1 MLFTKV
7 AIKSFGCR
15 TNQEE
20 MNSLRFRL
28 LQQGVEIVDDIE
40 DAQVIII
47 NTCTVTSSTESKTKR
62 LIKAVA
68 GQNPSAKILLT
79 GCLAQQKPSELK
91 DLDSVFWVVGNTEK
105 DQIPS
110 ILEKNGGVFQHPFS
124 REIPNLS
131 IKTNEI
137 PSVKDHAGFR
147 TRFPLKI
154 QEGCNYRCSYCIVP
168 SVRGPSRS
176 AEFSNVLSAFDSALK
191 AGFKEIVLTGT
202 HIGQFAKEQSASL
215 LELLKEIVSF
225 DGDFRVRL
233 SSLDPRDLS
242 DEILQLVGNN
252 SKICDHLHISV
263 QSFSENVLRAMDR
276 PYSDVERLVSR
287 LSAFRRSFPSAG
299 LGADFIVGFPGET
312 DKDFELTMERVSMVG
327 FSYAHIFRFSARPGT
342 SAISL
347 PEQISDSVKTNR
359 SNRLRMLINQSRD
372 DFINKNLTVSKKIIV
387 ESESPVRGLTSNYIH
402 VEIPGL
408 RRSCNSWMDVK
419 VHEAVNGRFHLAQPV
434 WEKT

>member
-1 MLFTKV
+1 
-7 AIKSFGCR
+7 
-15 TNQEE
+15 

-28 LQQGVEIVDDIE
+28 LQQGYEIVDDLQE
-40 DAQVIII
+40 AQLIII

-62 LIKAVA
+62 LIKAVS
-68 GQNPSAKILLT
+68 GRNPSAKILLT

-91 DLDSVFWVVGNTEK
+91 EMDSVFWVVGNTEK

-110 ILEKNGGVFQHPFS
+110 ILGKSGGIFQQNFS
-124 REIPNLS
+124 HQIPQLS
-131 IKTNEI
+131 INTSGI
-137 PSVKDHAGFR
+137 PSAKNQAGLR

-176 AEFSNVLSAFDSALK
+176 VEFQHVLSAFGSAVK

-202 HIGQFAKEQSASL
+202 HIGQFAKEQSESL
-215 LELLKEIVSF
+215 VELLKELVSI

-242 DEILQLVGNN
+242 DDILQLVGSNK
-252 SKICDHLHISV
+252 KICDHLHVSV
-263 QSFSENVLRAMDR
+263 QSFSEKVLRAMKR
-276 PYSDVERLVSR
+276 PYSDVDQLVR
-287 LSAFRRSFPSAG
+287 KLSDFRRLFPSAG

-312 DKDFELTMERVSMVG
+312 EKDFELTMERVSMVG

-347 PEQISDSVKTNR
+347 PEQISEYVKSNR
-359 SNRLRMLINQSRD
+359 SNQLRMLINQSREE
-372 DFINKNLTVSKKIIV
+372 FLNKNRTVSKKIIV

-408 RRSCNSWMDVK
+408 SRDCNSWLDVK
-419 VHEAVNGRFHLAQPV
+419 VNETVNGRFQVAQPV
-434 WEKT
+434 LEKN

>member
-1 MLFTKV
+1 
-7 AIKSFGCR
+7 
-15 TNQEE
+15 

-28 LQQGVEIVDDIE
+28 LQQGYEFVDDLQQ
-40 DAQVIII
+40 AQIIII

-62 LIKAVA
+62 VIKAVSE
-68 GQNPSAKILLT
+68 QYPSAKILLT

-110 ILEKNGGVFQHPFS
+110 ILEKNGGIFQRPFS
-124 REIPNLS
+124 SEIPELS
-131 IKTNEI
+131 IKTCQI
-137 PSVKDHAGFR
+137 PSAKAQAGFR

-176 AEFSNVLSAFDSALK
+176 AEFSQVISAFDSAVK

-202 HIGQFAKEQSASL
+202 HIGQFAKEQSESL
-215 LELLKEIVSF
+215 LELLKEIISI

-242 DEILQLVGNN
+242 DEILQLVGDN
-252 SKICDHLHISV
+252 SKICDHLHVSI
-263 QSFSENVLRAMDR
+263 QSFSEKVLRAMER
-276 PYSDVERLVSR
+276 PYSDVDELVKR
-287 LSAFRRSFPSAG
+287 LSTFRRSFPSAG

-312 DKDFELTMERVSMVG
+312 NKDFELTMERVSMVG

-342 SAISL
+342 SALSL
-347 PEQISDSVKTNR
+347 PEQISDSIKTDR

-372 DFINKNLTVSKKIIV
+372 EFINKNRTVSKKIIV

-408 RRSCNSWMDVK
+408 KISCNSWLDVK
-419 VHEAVNGRFHLAQPV
+419 VHETVNGRFHLAQPV

>member
-1 MLFTKV
+1 
-7 AIKSFGCR
+7 
-15 TNQEE
+15 

-263 QSFSENVLRAMDR
+263 QSFPKMYSGNGSSIQRCRAVGEQAFCFSKVISFGR
-276 PYSDVERLVSR
+276 AGSR
-287 LSAFRRSFPSAG
+287 FYC
-299 LGADFIVGFPGET
+299 
-312 DKDFELTMERVSMVG
+312 G
-327 FSYAHIFRFSARPGT
+327 FSRRNRQRFRIDYGTGFNGWLFLCSYFPFFCSSGHFCDLFART
-342 SAISL
+342 DI
-347 PEQISDSVKTNR
+347 
-359 SNRLRMLINQSRD
+359 
-372 DFINKNLTVSKKIIV
+372 
-387 ESESPVRGLTSNYIH
+387 
-402 VEIPGL
+402 
-408 RRSCNSWMDVK
+408 
-419 VHEAVNGRFHLAQPV
+419 RFR
-434 WEKT
+434 

>member
-1 MLFTKV
+1 M
-7 AIKSFGCR
+7 
-15 TNQEE
+15 
-20 MNSLRFRL
+20 RFRL
-28 LQQGVEIVDDIE
+28 LQQGYRIVDDLQ
-40 DAQVIII
+40 DAQLIII

-62 LIKAVA
+62 LIKAIS

-91 DLDSVFWVVGNTEK
+91 NLNSVFWVVGNTEK
-105 DQIPS
+105 DQIPF
-110 ILEKNGGVFQHPFS
+110 ILENDGGIFQHPFS
-124 REIPNLS
+124 LDIPQLS
-131 IKTNEI
+131 IKTCQI
-137 PSVKDHAGFR
+137 PSAKVQAGFK

-154 QEGCNYRCSYCIVP
+154 QEGCNNCCSYCIVP

-176 AEFSNVLSAFDSALK
+176 AEFSHVLSAFCSAVT

-202 HIGQFAKEQSASL
+202 HIGQFAKEQNESL
-215 LELLKEIVSF
+215 LELLKEIISI

-242 DEILQLVGNN
+242 DEILQLVGSNK
-252 SKICDHLHISV
+252 KICDHLHISV
-263 QSFSENVLRAMDR
+263 QSFSEKVLRTMNR
-276 PYSDVERLVSR
+276 PYSDVDQLVRS

-312 DKDFELTMERVSMVG
+312 NKDFELTMERVSIVG

-342 SAISL
+342 SAASM
-347 PEQISDSVKTNR
+347 PEQISDSVKSNR
-359 SNRLRMLINQSRD
+359 SNQLRMLINQSRGE
-372 DFINKNLTVSKKIIV
+372 FLNKNRTVSKKIIV

-408 RRSCNSWMDVK
+408 SRDSNSWMDVK
-419 VHEAVNGRFHLAQPV
+419 VHETINGRFHLAQPV

>member
-1 MLFTKV
+1 MRFT
-7 AIKSFGCR
+7 
-15 TNQEE
+15 
-20 MNSLRFRL
+20 LL
-28 LQQGVEIVDDIE
+28 LQGYRIVDDLQE
-40 DAQVIII
+40 AQIIII
-47 NTCTVTSSTESKTKR
+47 NTCTVTASTESKTKR
-62 LIKAVA
+62 LIKAISD
-68 GQNPSAKILLT
+68 QNPSAKILLT

-105 DQIPS
+105 DQILS
-110 ILEKNGGVFQHPFS
+110 ILEKGGGIFQHSFS
-124 REIPNLS
+124 HEIAQLS
-131 IKTNEI
+131 IKTSLI
-137 PSVKDHAGFR
+137 PSAKDQAGFR

-168 SVRGPSRS
+168 SVRGPSRC
-176 AEFSNVLSAFDSALK
+176 AEFAHVLSAFGSAVE

-202 HIGQFAKEQSASL
+202 HIGQFAKEQNESL
-215 LELLKEIVSF
+215 LELLREIISI

-242 DEILQLVGNN
+242 DEILQLVGSNK
-252 SKICDHLHISV
+252 KICDHLHISV
-263 QSFSENVLRAMDR
+263 QSFSEKVLRAMER
-276 PYSDVERLVSR
+276 PYSDVDKLVSR

-312 DKDFELTMERVSMVG
+312 SRDFELTMERVSMVG

-347 PEQISDSVKTNR
+347 TGKISDTVKSNR
-359 SNRLRMLINQSRD
+359 SNDLRKLINLSRD
-372 DFINKNLTVSKKIIV
+372 DFINKNRTVSKKIIV

-408 RRSCNSWMDVK
+408 RRDCNSWLDVK
-419 VHEAVNGRFHLAQPV
+419 VDETVNGRFHLAQPV

>member
-1 MLFTKV
+1 M
-7 AIKSFGCR
+7 
-15 TNQEE
+15 
-20 MNSLRFRL
+20 
-28 LQQGVEIVDDIE
+28 
-40 DAQVIII
+40 
-47 NTCTVTSSTESKTKR
+47 
-62 LIKAVA
+62 
-68 GQNPSAKILLT
+68 
-79 GCLAQQKPSELK
+79 
-91 DLDSVFWVVGNTEK
+91 
-105 DQIPS
+105 
-110 ILEKNGGVFQHPFS
+110 
-124 REIPNLS
+124 
-131 IKTNEI
+131 
-137 PSVKDHAGFR
+137 
-147 TRFPLKI
+147 
-154 QEGCNYRCSYCIVP
+154 
-168 SVRGPSRS
+168 
-176 AEFSNVLSAFDSALK
+176 K
-191 AGFKEIVLTGT
+191 AGSKEIVLTGT

-347 PEQISDSVKTNR
+347 PEQISDSVKITADHFAENQM
-359 SNRLRMLINQSRD
+359 RL
-372 DFINKNLTVSKKIIV
+372 FINKTLLFQENYCRIR
-387 ESESPVRGLTSNYIH
+387 ESCRGLTSNYM
-402 VEIPGL
+402 EIPAG
-408 RRSCNSWMDVK
+408 RSQSDDVK
-419 VHEAVNGRFHLAQPV
+419 R
-434 WEKT
+434 